1 MKRLSLSSNKQEE
14 WNTNELENDT
24 KKETIIIEF
33 QSDIDCLNEKEL
45 VSEIVGMTNTE
56 GVISREQRRRWR

>member
-1 MKRLSLSSNKQEE
+1 MQKRTESDRIVIVGMDD
-14 WNTNELENDT
+14 ENDT

>member
-1 MKRLSLSSNKQEE
+1 MDD
-14 WNTNELENDT
+14 ENDT

-56 GVISREQRRRWR
+56 GVFSREQRRRWR